1 MQARILDGNTIT
13 RTSDIEDIKA
23 AVRAE
28 KPLWVELE
36 ARTPDKDAI
45 LTDVFGLHP
54 LTVEDIWAESSSP
67 KVDVFDGYT
76 YVIIHGLQATSGVHD
91 LSLVELDV
99 VLGKN
104 FLVTHDS
111 SQWVSKDLQA
121 ELDRSPRLM
130 CKGLV
135 WLMHA
140 LLDRAVD
147 HYMPLVDQL
156 DTEIEQLETEVL
168 AKAGTPRG
176 TKVLSRIL
184 SFKRALQ
191 SMRRMSI
198 HQRETL
204 LRLARGEVDAIPKDA
219 LPFFRDVYDHFLR
232 IGDMVDG
239 YRDLV
244 TSALDAYL
252 SVQSNR
258 MNEIMKTLTLM
269 STVMLPLT
277 FIAGVYGMNFK
288 TMPELEWLY
297 GYPYAL
303 GLMLSVAVAI
313 LLWFRRK
320 GWIRRGLRADT
331 LP

>member
-1 MQARILDGNTIT
+1 MQARILEGNTIK
-13 RTSDIEDIKA
+13 RSSDPAEIKKAFA
-23 AVRAE
+23 AE
-28 KPLWVELE
+28 QPLWLELE
-36 ARTPDKDAI
+36 ARTPEADSI
-45 LTDVFGLHP
+45 LSDVMKLHP
-54 LTVEDIWAESSSP
+54 LTIEDIWAESSSP
-67 KVDVFDGYT
+67 KVDIFDEYT
-76 YVIIHGLQATSGVHD
+76 YVIIHGLEATSNVND
-91 LSLVELDV
+91 LTTVELDI
-99 VLGKN
+99 VLGKHV
-104 FLVTHDS
+104 LITHDS
-111 SQWVSKDLQA
+111 SKWVSKDLQA

-130 CKGLV
+130 CKGLAWV
-135 WLMHA
+135 MHA

-147 HYMPLVDQL
+147 RYMPLVDQL

-168 AKAGTPRG
+168 DKAGTPAG
-176 TKVLSRIL
+176 GKVLAHIL
-184 SFKRALQ
+184 SFKRTLQ

-204 LRLARGEVDAIPKDA
+204 LRLARGEVEAIPKET
-219 LPFFRDVYDHFLR
+219 LPFYRDVYDHFLR
-232 IGDMVDG
+232 IGDTVDG

-288 TMPELEWLY
+288 TMPELEWRF

-303 GLMLSVAVAI
+303 TLMLTVAIGI

-320 GWIRRGLRADT
+320 GWIRRNLRA
-331 LP
+331 

>member
-1 MQARILDGNTIT
+1 MQARILDGTTIK
-13 RTSDIEDIKA
+13 RTTELSEIRA
-23 AVRAE
+23 AIQAE
-28 KPLWVELE
+28 KPTWIELE
-36 ARTPDKDAI
+36 SKTEDADT
-45 LTDVFGLHP
+45 LLSDVLHIHP

-67 KVDVFDGYT
+67 KVDAFDDYT
-76 YVIIHGLQATSGVHD
+76 YVIVHGLQAASSVHD

-104 FLVTHDS
+104 FLITHDS
-111 SQWVSKDLQA
+111 SQWVAKDLQA
-121 ELDRSPRLM
+121 ELDRNPRLM
-130 CKGLV
+130 VRGLPWV
-135 WLMHA
+135 MHA
-140 LLDRAVD
+140 LLDRSVD
-147 HYMPLVDQL
+147 RYMPLVDQL
-156 DTEIEQLETEVL
+156 DTEIEQLESEVL
-168 AKAGTPRG
+168 AKAGTPSG
-176 TKVLSRIL
+176 GKVLARIL
-184 SFKRALQ
+184 SFKRTLQ
-191 SMRRMSI
+191 SMRRMAI

-204 LRLARGEVDAIPKDA
+204 LRLARGEIDAIPKEA

-232 IGDMVDG
+232 IGDTVDG

-269 STVMLPLT
+269 STVMMPLT

-288 TMPELEWLY
+288 TMPELEWRY

-303 GLMLSVAVAI
+303 ALMATVALGI

-320 GWIRRGLRADT
+320 GWVRNGRS
-331 LP
+331 